1 MVDKMSL
8 TVYKCP
14 QCGGEC
20 EKYDD
25 DLYRCMSCGAL
36 VADPIDKKV
45 IEIRNRDKIERIRFE
60 IRQYNDKMAEKE
72 KEEELLKAYARLSW
86 LGKLKFHLSLTMEEI
101 WDSFTLFPFRNT
113 IVCAIIITAIVLII
127 KLVR

>member
-1 MVDKMSL
+1 MSKMSV

-14 QCGGEC
+14 QCGGDC

-36 VADPIDKKV
+36 VDELADKKV
-45 IEIRNRDKIERIRFE
+45 IEIRNRAKIERIRFE
-60 IRQYNDKMAEKE
+60 VRQYNDKMAEKE

-86 LGKLKFHLSLTMEEI
+86 FGKLKFHLSLTLEEI
-101 WDSFTLFPFRNT
+101 WDSFSLYPIRNT
-113 IVCAIIITAIVLII
+113 VICAVIIAAIILII
-127 KLVR
+127 KLIR